1 MHRRGRNHAKPQH
14 QWTEYVRRG
23 GARYAATLGHPRTIA
38 DDRHQIR
45 LRRRPVPRLH
55 GSRQRR
61 SGAILPDR
69 DQRRRRQED
78 YHHRRPQRQG
88 RSSLAEGLD
97 RRAGAAMRL
106 LPVRPDHAGS
116 GTAFQEP
123 EADQGRSGGAY
134 GRQSLPL
141 HDLFAHPE
149 GDHARRVRNAYR
161 LQRGNRAEGNMNR
174 HVKITAPGPADL
186 SRRSFMVG
194 SAAAGLALGYSIVP
208 GMLGADQ
215 ALAATSNFDPSVWYS
230 IAPDGM
236 RTGTRRK
243 ADMGE
248 PLASTMA
255 QIISEELG
263 SSWKD
268 MRVQLASN
276 DPKFNDPV
284 LGAQI
289 TGGSWSTMM
298 NFDAMSRA
306 GAAGR
311 MAWTE
316 AAAATMGVPAS
327 ELIVRDSVISHPK
340 SKKSMTFADV
350 VKSGKATKTF
360 TPDELKAIK
369 LKTPDQYTMIG
380 VSVPQL
386 DIPSKTNGTAKYGID
401 VMLPGMVYGKVVTP
415 PVRYGAI
422 VKAVD
427 DSEAKKVPGFIKA
440 VTLDD
445 KTGTTTGWVV
455 AVANTYANARK
466 AADALKVT
474 YDGGPN
480 AKLSSESLFA
490 EAKRLQAL
498 DDSGQFFV
506 KDGDTAAAFGTAA
519 KTMEAEYTTNINI
532 HAPMEP
538 MNATAQ
544 LQGDI
549 WHIYSGNQFATRSGA
564 IAAGA
569 AGVDPKFVVMHQ
581 MWLGGGFGRRLGADL
596 MVPAVQAAKAGG
608 KPVKVIFSREDD
620 MTMDFSR
627 PLTFQKIKAGLDA
640 DGKLIAM
647 NHDVV
652 SAWPTKRWGIPDF
665 LSPSADK
672 KGGLDAFTVNGA
684 DFFYSV
690 PNHNVRAILNEM
702 AHNATP
708 SGQLRSVAPGWT
720 FWAVESM
727 VDEIAHAVGK
737 DPAQYRID
745 MLDGKGANA
754 GGAQRL
760 RNTLLAA
767 MGLSGYGTRQL
778 PKGEGMGVAC
788 VSSQERATASW
799 TACVAHVAVAPSGEV
814 KVKKLTVATD
824 VGTQVHPDNIRAQV
838 EGAALWGLSLAMYEK
853 ATPKD
858 GGIEQTNFDTY
869 TPLRM
874 SQVPEVAITVIANGE
889 KPTGVGEPAVTVVA
903 PAIGNAI
910 FNACGARV
918 RSLPIT
924 AEAVKGAMKA

>member
-1 MHRRGRNHAKPQH
+1 
-14 QWTEYVRRG
+14 
-23 GARYAATLGHPRTIA
+23 
-38 DDRHQIR
+38 
-45 LRRRPVPRLH
+45 
-55 GSRQRR
+55 
-61 SGAILPDR
+61 
-69 DQRRRRQED
+69 
-78 YHHRRPQRQG
+78 
-88 RSSLAEGLD
+88 
-97 RRAGAAMRL
+97 
-106 LPVRPDHAGS
+106 
-116 GTAFQEP
+116 
-123 EADQGRSGGAY
+123 
-134 GRQSLPL
+134 
-141 HDLFAHPE
+141 
-149 GDHARRVRNAYR
+149 
-161 LQRGNRAEGNMNR
+161 MNK
-174 HVKITAPGPADL
+174 HVKTASQKSADL
-186 SRRSFMVG
+186 SRRSFLVG
-194 SAAAGLALGYSIVP
+194 SAATGLVLGYAAVP
-208 GMLGADQ
+208 GIDQ
-215 ALAATSNFDPSVWYS
+215 ALAAPSSFDPSVWYS
-230 IAPDGM
+230 IGPDGLV
-236 RTGTRRK
+236 TVTCGK
-243 ADMGE
+243 ADMGQHI
-248 PLASTMA
+248 ASTMA
-255 QIISEELG
+255 QIVSEELG

-311 MAWTE
+311 MALTE
-316 AAAATMGVPAS
+316 AAAAAMGVPAG
-327 ELIVRDSVISHPK
+327 ELVVRNSTVSHPK
-340 SKKSMTFADV
+340 SKKSMSFADI
-350 VKSGKATKTF
+350 VKSGKITKTF

-369 LKTPDQYTMIG
+369 LKTPDQYTMVG

-401 VMLPGMVYGKVVTP
+401 VMLPGMAYGKVVTP
-415 PVRYGAI
+415 PVRFGAT
-422 VKAVD
+422 VKSVD
-427 DSEAKKVPGFIKA
+427 DSAAKNVPGFIKA

-445 KTGTTTGWVV
+445 KTGSTSGWVV

-466 AADALKVT
+466 AADALKIT
-474 YDGGPN
+474 YDNGPN
-480 AKLSSESLFA
+480 AKLSSQSLID

-506 KDGDTAAAFGTAA
+506 KDGDTAAAFGSAA
-519 KTMEAEYTTNINI
+519 KVLEAEYTTSINI
-532 HAPMEP
+532 HAPLEP
-538 MNATAQ
+538 MNATAEFK
-544 LQGDI
+544 GDI
-549 WHIYSGNQFATRSGA
+549 LHIYSGNQFATRSGA

-569 AGVDPKFVVMHQ
+569 AGIDPKFVVMHQ
-581 MWLGGGFGRRLGADL
+581 MWLGGGFGRRLDADM
-596 MVPAVQAAKAGG
+596 MVPAVQAAKAVG
-608 KPVKVIFSREDD
+608 KPVKVIYSREND
-620 MTMDFSR
+620 MTMDYSR
-627 PLTFQKIKAGLDA
+627 PLTYQKVKAGLDA
-640 DGKLIAM
+640 DGKLIAL

-652 SAWPTKRWGIPDF
+652 SAWPTQRWGIPDF
-665 LSPSADK
+665 LSPSVDK
-672 KGGLDAFTVNGA
+672 KGPLDAFTVNGA

-690 PNHNVRAILNEM
+690 PNHNVRAIKNEM

-727 VDEIAHAVGK
+727 IDELAAAADK
-737 DPAQYRID
+737 DPAQFRIAL
-745 MLDGKGANA
+745 LDGKGKND

-767 MGLSGYGTRQL
+767 MGMAGYGTTKL

-799 TACVAHVAVAPSGEV
+799 TACVAHVAVSPSGEV

-824 VGTQVHPDNIRAQV
+824 VGMQVHPDNIRAQV

-853 ATPKD
+853 ATLKD

-874 SQVPEVAITVIANGE
+874 SQTPEVAVNVIANGD
-889 KPTGVGEPAVTVVA
+889 KPTGVGEPAVTVIA
-903 PAIGNAI
+903 PALGNAI

-924 AEAVKGAMKA
+924 AEAVKAAMKA

>member
-1 MHRRGRNHAKPQH
+1 
-14 QWTEYVRRG
+14 
-23 GARYAATLGHPRTIA
+23 
-38 DDRHQIR
+38 
-45 LRRRPVPRLH
+45 
-55 GSRQRR
+55 
-61 SGAILPDR
+61 
-69 DQRRRRQED
+69 
-78 YHHRRPQRQG
+78 
-88 RSSLAEGLD
+88 
-97 RRAGAAMRL
+97 
-106 LPVRPDHAGS
+106 
-116 GTAFQEP
+116 
-123 EADQGRSGGAY
+123 
-134 GRQSLPL
+134 
-141 HDLFAHPE
+141 
-149 GDHARRVRNAYR
+149 
-161 LQRGNRAEGNMNR
+161 MNT
-174 HVKITAPGPADL
+174 HVKNATGEPADL
-186 SRRSFMVG
+186 SRRSFLVG
-194 SAAAGLALGYSIVP
+194 SAAAGLALGYSAVP
-208 GMLGADQ
+208 GLLGNDH
-215 ALAATSNFDPSVWYS
+215 ALAATGNFDPSVWYS
-230 IAPDGM
+230 IAPDGIV
-236 RTGTRRK
+236 TVTCGK
-243 ADMGE
+243 ADMGQHI
-248 PLASTMA
+248 ASTMA

-276 DPKFNDPV
+276 DPKYNDPV

-311 MAWTE
+311 IALTE
-316 AAAATMGVPAS
+316 AAAAAMGVPAG
-327 ELIVRDSVISHPK
+327 ELVVRESTISHPK
-340 SKKSMTFADV
+340 SKKSMTFAEI
-350 VKSGKATKTF
+350 VKSGKITKTF
-360 TPDELKAIK
+360 TPDELKAIA
-369 LKTPDQYTMIG
+369 LKPADQYTMIG

-401 VMLPGMVYGKVVTP
+401 VMLPGMVYGRVVTP
-415 PVRYGAI
+415 PVRFGAT
-422 VKAVD
+422 VKSVD
-427 DSEAKKVPGFIKA
+427 DSEAKKVKGFIKA

-445 KTGTTTGWVV
+445 KTATTTGWVV
-455 AVANTYANARK
+455 AVADTYANARK
-466 AADALKVT
+466 AADALKIT

-480 AKLSSESLFA
+480 AKLSSESLLT

-498 DDSGQFFV
+498 DDSGLFFV
-506 KDGDTAAAFGTAA
+506 KQGDTAAAFGTAA
-519 KTMEAEYTTNINI
+519 KVMEAEYTTNINI
-532 HAPMEP
+532 HAPLEP

-549 WHIYSGNQFATRSGA
+549 WHMYSGNQFATRSGA

-581 MWLGGGFGRRLGADL
+581 MWLGGGFGRRLDADM
-596 MVPAVQAAKAGG
+596 MVPAVQAAKAVG
-608 KPVKVIFSREDD
+608 KPVKVIYSREND

-627 PLTFQKIKAGLDA
+627 PLTFQKVKAGLDG
-640 DGKLIAM
+640 DGKLIAL

-665 LSPSADK
+665 LTPSVDK
-672 KGGLDAFTVNGA
+672 KGGLDGFTVNGA
-684 DFFYSV
+684 DFFYTV

-727 VDEIAHAVGK
+727 VDELAHAVGK

-745 MLDGKGANA
+745 MLDGAGANA

-767 MGLSGYGTRQL
+767 MGMAGYGTKQL

-853 ATPKD
+853 ATLKD
-858 GGIEQTNFDTY
+858 GGIEQTNFDSY

-874 SQVPEVAITVIANGE
+874 SQMPEVAVNVIANGE
-889 KPTGVGEPAVTVVA
+889 KATGVGEPAVTVIA
-903 PAIGNAI
+903 PALGNAI

-918 RSLPIT
+918 RALPIT
-924 AEAVKGAMKA
+924 AESVKAAMSKA

>member
-1 MHRRGRNHAKPQH
+1 
-14 QWTEYVRRG
+14 
-23 GARYAATLGHPRTIA
+23 
-38 DDRHQIR
+38 
-45 LRRRPVPRLH
+45 
-55 GSRQRR
+55 
-61 SGAILPDR
+61 
-69 DQRRRRQED
+69 
-78 YHHRRPQRQG
+78 
-88 RSSLAEGLD
+88 
-97 RRAGAAMRL
+97 
-106 LPVRPDHAGS
+106 
-116 GTAFQEP
+116 
-123 EADQGRSGGAY
+123 
-134 GRQSLPL
+134 
-141 HDLFAHPE
+141 
-149 GDHARRVRNAYR
+149 
-161 LQRGNRAEGNMNR
+161 MNK
-174 HVKITAPGPADL
+174 HVKIANSEPADL
-186 SRRSFMVG
+186 SRRSFLVG
-194 SAAAGLALGYSIVP
+194 TAATGLALGYSGVP
-208 GMLGADQ
+208 GLLGADQ
-215 ALAATSNFDPSVWYS
+215 ALAATANFDPSVWYS
-230 IAPDGM
+230 IAPDGIV
-236 RTGTRRK
+236 TVTCGK
-243 ADMGE
+243 ADMGQHI
-248 PLASTMA
+248 ASTMA
-255 QIISEELG
+255 QIIAEELG

-276 DPKFNDPV
+276 DPRFNDPV

-298 NFDAMSRA
+298 NYDAMSRA

-311 MAWTE
+311 MALTE
-316 AAAATMGVPAS
+316 AAAASMGVPAS
-327 ELIVRDSVISHPK
+327 ELTVRESTVTHAK
-340 SKKSMTFADV
+340 SKKTMSFADI

-401 VMLPGMVYGKVVTP
+401 VMLPGMVYGKIVMP
-415 PVRYGAI
+415 PVRYGAT
-422 VKAVD
+422 VKSVD
-427 DSEAKKVPGFIKA
+427 DSAAKKVPGFIKA

-445 KTGTTTGWVV
+445 KTGSTTGWVV

-474 YDGGPN
+474 YDNGPN
-480 AKLSSESLFA
+480 AKASSESLLT
-490 EAKRLQAL
+490 EARRLQGL
-498 DDSGQFFV
+498 DDSGLFFV
-506 KDGDTAAAFGTAA
+506 KDGDTSAAFGTAA
-519 KTMEAEYTTNINI
+519 KVIEAEYTTNINI

-538 MNATAQ
+538 MNATAE
-544 LQGDI
+544 LKGDI
-549 WHIYSGNQFATRSGA
+549 WHVYSGNQFATRSGA

-581 MWLGGGFGRRLGADL
+581 MWLGGGFGRRLDADM
-596 MVPAVQAAKAGG
+596 MVPAVQAAKAVG
-608 KPVKVIFSREDD
+608 KPVKVIYSREDD

-627 PLTFQKIKAGLDA
+627 PLTLQKMKAGVDS
-640 DGKLIAM
+640 DGKLVAL

-665 LSPSADK
+665 LTPSVDK
-672 KGGLDAFTVNGA
+672 KGGLDGFTVNGA

-702 AHNATP
+702 AHQATP

-720 FWAVESM
+720 FWAVESL
-727 VDEIAHAVGK
+727 VDELAHAAGK

-745 MLDGKGANA
+745 MLDGKGKND

-767 MGLSGYGTRQL
+767 MGMAGYGTKAL

-799 TACVAHVAVAPSGEV
+799 TACVAHVAVDPSGEV

-853 ATPKD
+853 ATLKD

-874 SQVPEVAITVIANGE
+874 SQMPEVAISVIANGE
-889 KPTGVGEPAVTVVA
+889 KATGVGEPAVTVIA
-903 PAIGNAI
+903 PALANAI
-910 FNACGARV
+910 FKACGARI

-924 AEAVKGAMKA
+924 AEAVKANMKA

>member
-1 MHRRGRNHAKPQH
+1 
-14 QWTEYVRRG
+14 
-23 GARYAATLGHPRTIA
+23 
-38 DDRHQIR
+38 
-45 LRRRPVPRLH
+45 
-55 GSRQRR
+55 
-61 SGAILPDR
+61 
-69 DQRRRRQED
+69 
-78 YHHRRPQRQG
+78 
-88 RSSLAEGLD
+88 
-97 RRAGAAMRL
+97 
-106 LPVRPDHAGS
+106 
-116 GTAFQEP
+116 
-123 EADQGRSGGAY
+123 
-134 GRQSLPL
+134 
-141 HDLFAHPE
+141 
-149 GDHARRVRNAYR
+149 
-161 LQRGNRAEGNMNR
+161 MNT
-174 HVKITAPGPADL
+174 HVKITKDSLPQETADL
-186 SRRSFMVG
+186 SRRSFLVG
-194 SAAAGLALGYSIVP
+194 SAAAGLALGYSAVP
-208 GMLGADQ
+208 GLVGADQ
-215 ALAATSNFDPSVWYS
+215 ALAATGNFDPSVWYS
-230 IAPDGM
+230 IAPDGIV
-236 RTGTRRK
+236 TVTCGK
-243 ADMGE
+243 ADMGQHI
-248 PLASTMA
+248 ASTMA
-255 QIISEELG
+255 QIIAEELG
-263 SSWKD
+263 ASWKD

-276 DPKFNDPV
+276 DPRFNDPV

-298 NFDAMSRA
+298 NFDAMSRG

-311 MAWTE
+311 MALTE
-316 AAAATMGVPAS
+316 AAASAMGVPAS
-327 ELIVRDSVISHPK
+327 ELVVRESTITHPK
-340 SKKSMTFADV
+340 SKKSMTFADI

-369 LKTPDQYTMIG
+369 LKTPDKYTMIG

-386 DIPSKTNGTAKYGID
+386 DIPAKTNGTAKYGID
-401 VMLPGMVYGKVVTP
+401 VMLPGMVYGKVVMP
-415 PVRYGAI
+415 PVRYGAT
-422 VKAVD
+422 VKSVD
-427 DSEAKKVPGFIKA
+427 DSAAKKVPGFIKA

-474 YDGGPN
+474 YDNGPN
-480 AKLSSESLFA
+480 AKLSSQSLLD

-498 DDSGQFFV
+498 NDSGLFFV
-506 KDGDTAAAFGTAA
+506 KDGDTSAAFGTAA
-519 KTMEAEYTTNINI
+519 KVMEAEYTTNINI
-532 HAPMEP
+532 HAPLEP

-549 WHIYSGNQFATRSGA
+549 WHIYTGNQFATRSGA

-581 MWLGGGFGRRLGADL
+581 MWLGGGFGRRLDAD
-596 MVPAVQAAKAGG
+596 MTVPAVQAAKAVG
-608 KPVKVIFSREDD
+608 KPVKVIYSREDD

-627 PLTFQKIKAGLDA
+627 PLTFQKIKAGLDG

-665 LSPSADK
+665 LTPSVDK
-672 KGGLDAFTVNGA
+672 KGGLDGFTVNGA
-684 DFFYSV
+684 DFFYTV

-727 VDEIAHAVGK
+727 VDELAHAAGK
-737 DPAQYRID
+737 DPAQFRID

-767 MGLSGYGTRQL
+767 MGLAGYGTKQL
-778 PKGEGMGVAC
+778 PKGEGMGVSC

-853 ATPKD
+853 ATLKD

-874 SQVPEVAITVIANGE
+874 SQMPEIAISVIANGE
-889 KPTGVGEPAVTVVA
+889 NATGVGEPAVTVIA
-903 PAIGNAI
+903 PALANAI

-924 AEAVKGAMKA
+924 AEAVKANMKA

>member
-1 MHRRGRNHAKPQH
+1 
-14 QWTEYVRRG
+14 
-23 GARYAATLGHPRTIA
+23 
-38 DDRHQIR
+38 
-45 LRRRPVPRLH
+45 
-55 GSRQRR
+55 
-61 SGAILPDR
+61 
-69 DQRRRRQED
+69 
-78 YHHRRPQRQG
+78 
-88 RSSLAEGLD
+88 
-97 RRAGAAMRL
+97 
-106 LPVRPDHAGS
+106 
-116 GTAFQEP
+116 
-123 EADQGRSGGAY
+123 
-134 GRQSLPL
+134 
-141 HDLFAHPE
+141 
-149 GDHARRVRNAYR
+149 
-161 LQRGNRAEGNMNR
+161 MNT
-174 HVKITAPGPADL
+174 HVKITDSAPADL
-186 SRRSFMVG
+186 SRRSFLVG
-194 SAAAGLALGYSIVP
+194 SAATGLVLGYAAVP
-208 GMLGADQ
+208 GIDQ
-215 ALAATSNFDPSVWYS
+215 ALAAPSAFEPSVWFS
-230 IAPDGM
+230 IAPDGLV
-236 RTGTRRK
+236 TVTCGK
-243 ADMGE
+243 ADMGQHI
-248 PLASTMA
+248 ASTMA
-255 QIISEELG
+255 QIVSEELG

-311 MAWTE
+311 IALTE
-316 AAAATMGVPAS
+316 TASASMGVPAG
-327 ELIVRDSVISHPK
+327 ELVVRNSTVSHPK
-340 SKKSMTFADV
+340 SKKSMSFADI
-350 VKSGKATKTF
+350 VKSGKITKTF

-369 LKTPDQYTMIG
+369 LKTPDQYTMVG

-386 DIPSKTNGTAKYGID
+386 DIPPKINGTAKYGID

-415 PVRYGAI
+415 PVRFGAT
-422 VKAVD
+422 VKSVD
-427 DSEAKKVPGFIKA
+427 DAAAKKVPGFIKA

-445 KTGTTTGWVV
+445 KTGSTTGWVV

-466 AADALKVT
+466 AADALKIT
-474 YDGGPN
+474 YDNGPN
-480 AKLSSESLFA
+480 AKLSSQSLID

-506 KDGDTAAAFGTAA
+506 KDGDTTAALGTAA
-519 KTMEAEYTTNINI
+519 KVLEAEYTTSINI
-532 HAPMEP
+532 HAPLEP
-538 MNATAQ
+538 MNATAE
-544 LQGDI
+544 LKGDI

-581 MWLGGGFGRRLGADL
+581 MWLGGGFGRRLDAD
-596 MVPAVQAAKAGG
+596 MMIPAVQAAKAVG
-608 KPVKVIFSREDD
+608 KPVKVIYSREND
-620 MTMDFSR
+620 MTMDYSR
-627 PLTFQKIKAGLDA
+627 PLTFQKVKAGLDA
-640 DGKLIAM
+640 DGKLIAL

-652 SAWPTKRWGIPDF
+652 SAWPTQRWGIPDF
-665 LSPSADK
+665 LSPSVDK
-672 KGGLDAFTVNGA
+672 KGPLDAFTVNGA

-690 PNHNVRAILNEM
+690 PNHNVRAIKNEM

-727 VDEIAHAVGK
+727 IDELAHAAGK
-737 DPAQYRID
+737 DPAEYRIAL
-745 MLDGKGANA
+745 LDGKGKND

-767 MGLSGYGTRQL
+767 MGLAGYGTGKL

-799 TACVAHVAVAPSGEV
+799 TACVAHVAVSASGEV

-824 VGTQVHPDNIRAQV
+824 VGMQVHPDNIRAQV

-853 ATPKD
+853 ATLKD

-874 SQVPEVAITVIANGE
+874 SQTPEVAVNVIANGD
-889 KPTGVGEPAVTVVA
+889 KPTGVGEPAVTVIA
-903 PAIGNAI
+903 PALGNAI
-910 FNACGARV
+910 FNACGARI

-924 AEAVKGAMKA
+924 AEAVKANMKA

>member
-1 MHRRGRNHAKPQH
+1 
-14 QWTEYVRRG
+14 
-23 GARYAATLGHPRTIA
+23 
-38 DDRHQIR
+38 
-45 LRRRPVPRLH
+45 
-55 GSRQRR
+55 
-61 SGAILPDR
+61 
-69 DQRRRRQED
+69 
-78 YHHRRPQRQG
+78 
-88 RSSLAEGLD
+88 
-97 RRAGAAMRL
+97 MRL
-106 LPVRPDHAGS
+106 LPVRADHAG
-116 GTAFQEP
+116 GVAARQEQQS
-123 EADQGRSGGAY
+123 DQGRSGGAH

-149 GDHARRVRNAYR
+149 SHHARCLRNAHCVHR
-161 LQRGNRAEGNMNR
+161 DRSESNMNT
-174 HVKITAPGPADL
+174 HVKITHNEPADL
-186 SRRSFMVG
+186 SRRSFLVG
-194 SAAAGLALGYSIVP
+194 TAAAGLALGYSGVP
-208 GMLGADQ
+208 GLLGADQ
-215 ALAATSNFDPSVWYS
+215 AFAATGNFDPSVWYS
-230 IAPDGM
+230 IAPDGIV
-236 RTGTRRK
+236 TVTCGK
-243 ADMGE
+243 ADMGQHI
-248 PLASTMA
+248 ASTMA
-255 QIISEELG
+255 QIISQELG
-263 SSWKD
+263 ANWKD

-311 MAWTE
+311 IALTE
-316 AAAATMGVPAS
+316 AAAASMGVPAS
-327 ELIVRDSVISHPK
+327 ELTVHDGVISHAK
-340 SKKSMTFADV
+340 SKKQMSFADV

-360 TPDELKAIK
+360 TPDELKALK

-386 DIPSKTNGTAKYGID
+386 DIPDKTRGAAKYGID
-401 VMLPGMVYGKVVTP
+401 VMIPGMVYGAVVTP
-415 PVRYGAI
+415 PVRYGAT
-422 VKAVD
+422 VKSVD
-427 DSEAKKVPGFIKA
+427 DSAAKKVPGFIKA

-445 KTGTTTGWVV
+445 KTATTTGWVV
-455 AVANTYANARK
+455 AVANTYQNARK
-466 AADALKVT
+466 AADALKIA

-480 AKLSSESLFA
+480 AKVSSESLFA
-490 EAKRLQAL
+490 EAKRLQGR

-506 KDGDTAAAFGTAA
+506 KDGDTKAALGTAA
-519 KTMEAEYTTNINI
+519 KVMEAEYTTNINI

-538 MNATAQ
+538 MNATAEFK
-544 LQGDI
+544 GDI
-549 WHIYSGNQFATRSGA
+549 LHIYSGNQFATRSGA

-569 AGVDPKFVVMHQ
+569 AGIDPKFVVMHQ
-581 MWLGGGFGRRLGADL
+581 MWLGGGFGRRLDADM
-596 MVPAVQAAKAGG
+596 MVPAVQAAKAVG
-608 KPVKVIFSREDD
+608 KPVKVIYSREND

-627 PLTFQKIKAGLDA
+627 PLTYQKVKAGLDA
-640 DGKLIAM
+640 DGRLIALD
-647 NHDVV
+647 HDVV
-652 SAWPTKRWGIPDF
+652 SAWPTQRWGIPDF
-665 LSPSADK
+665 LSPSVDK
-672 KGGLDAFTVNGA
+672 KGPLDAFTVNGA
-684 DFFYSV
+684 DFFYTV

-727 VDEIAHAVGK
+727 VDELAHAVGK

-767 MGLSGYGTRQL
+767 MDMAGYGTKQL

-799 TACVAHVAVAPSGEV
+799 TACVAHVAVSPSGEV

-838 EGAALWGLSLAMYEK
+838 EGAALWGVSLALYEK
-853 ATPKD
+853 ATLKD

-874 SQVPEVAITVIANGE
+874 SQTPEVAISVIANGE
-889 KPTGVGEPAVTVVA
+889 HATGVGEPAVTVIA
-903 PAIGNAI
+903 PALANAI
-910 FNACGARV
+910 FNASGARV

-924 AEAVKGAMKA
+924 AEAVKAAMKA